1 VAVVREYR
9 ISNINIICRAVF
21 ICALIHVYVSC
32 SPMEDIIVGPDNSTP
47 KNSINLRKTSVLATS
62 GDNILRLEKGIFY
75 MTNDLGKTWKSLEN
89 SIGIVSY
96 VHWFK
101 DNSCLICG
109 RSKAYWVDTSFS
121 QLHKS
126 KVFDYDGSVLDDD
139 SPHFYAPLR
148 GRKDY
153 QELGGRETWIWNDY
167 FGEVNGYISRVWQT
181 NDNGRTIHCICKIG
195 ETKTTDGRKIACRH
209 FHDCALRESNGDLY
223 ITSGDS
229 GGQCKLIKGRLIENS
244 WQFDVLGEG
253 NLFKFGTVLMD
264 EQYLYFL
271 CDYTGY
277 GNTGILRVSFSDA
290 GNIERY
296 QYVFTCQDNR
306 PLSKVYY
313 INNYSFIIYDGSVNG
328 RMLIS
333 YNSEQYKNLYVAF
346 EKESSSIAALSNQ
359 NNAGLVLIQKAEGY
373 YISDL
378 KLNDYMYDF
387 TEAMEEAGYRDF
399 RSF

>member
-1 VAVVREYR
+1 MMNRQSLWRDAMLCF
-9 ISNINIICRAVF
+9 SVF
-21 ICALIHVYVSC
+21 AFVFCTPL
-32 SPMEDIIVGPDNSTP
+32 EDVPIVTDFGTP
-47 KNSINLRKTSVLATS
+47 KLSINVHKTSVIATS
-62 GDNILRLEKGIFY
+62 GDNILRLENGVFY
-75 MTNDLGKTWKSLEN
+75 MTNDLGETWKSLEN
-89 SIGIVSY
+89 SIGIISY

-109 RSKAYWVDTSFS
+109 RSKAYWVDSSFS
-121 QLHKS
+121 QLNES
-126 KVFDYDGSVLDDD
+126 KVLDYDGSIVDDD

-153 QELGGRETWIWNDY
+153 EELDGNETWIWNDY
-167 FGEVNGYISRVWQT
+167 FENVNGYISRIWQT
-181 NDNGRTIHCICKIG
+181 NDCGRTIQCICKNG
-195 ETKTTDGRKIACRH
+195 ETKTVDGRLIACRH
-209 FHDCALRESNGDLY
+209 FHDCALRESFNELY
-223 ITSGDS
+223 ITSGDLGS
-229 GGQCKLIKGRLIENS
+229 QCKLIKGS
-244 WQFDVLGEG
+244 FDEDGWNYEILGEG
-253 NLFKFGTVLMD
+253 NLFKFGTVLID

-277 GNTGILRVSFSDA
+277 GNTGILKVPFSDA

-313 INNYSFIIYDGSVNG
+313 LNNYSFIIYDGSVNG

-333 YNSEQYKNLYVAF
+333 YNSDQYKNLHVTF
-346 EKESSSIAALSNQ
+346 ENESSSIAALSNQ

-399 RSF
+399 RYVQ